1 VKKVQLVAIVFLLVA
16 VALVLPQPARAGDA
30 AAEAL
35 QEYVKMIGGDLAAR
49 RDSAVKT
56 LLQLS
61 ADESKKFW
69 TIKKEYDKEFR
80 ALIDQ
85 RMALLKEY
93 SKVHDKLTTE
103 KANELAGRSFDIEAK
118 RNTLHR
124 KYYDRIAG
132 EISPVIA
139 IQYLQL
145 QGQFETMFDMK
156 LATNVP
162 LAMRPE

>member
-1 VKKVQLVAIVFLLVA
+1 VKKLQSVAIVSLLVA
-16 VALVLPQPARAGDA
+16 MMLALPLPARAGDA

-35 QEYVKMIGGDLAAR
+35 AEYVKMIGGDLAAR

-61 ADESKKFW
+61 EGESKKFW
-69 TIKKEYDKEFR
+69 AIKKEYDKEFR

-103 KANELAGRSFDIEAK
+103 KANELAGRSFDISAQ
-118 RNTLHR
+118 RNELHR
-124 KYYDRIAG
+124 KYYERIST

-162 LAMRPE
+162 LAIRED